1 MYKVKDGR
9 LKPKP
14 VGTFG
19 KTKKPFKGKN
29 RNRKGSVL
37 HPDRAVRVDARE
49 LDRRVDF
56 ILSKE
61 FCQVCEDSFLLD
73 YPHHVVQGIGVKDD
87 QSLICICVSCHRLI
101 HACGYDSVKKSREE
115 CEAIAEKN
123 NLEFIESCF

>member
-19 KTKKPFKGKN
+19 KVKKPFKGKN

-37 HPDRAVRVDARE
+37 HPDRAVRVDACE
-49 LDRRVDF
+49 LEKCVNF

-61 FCQVCEDSFLLD
+61 VCQVCEDSISLD
-73 YPHHVVQGIGVKDD
+73 YPHHVVQGLGVKHDFT
-87 QSLICICVSCHRLI
+87 LICICVNCHRLI
-101 HACGYDSVKKSREE
+101 HSCGYSSVKKSREE
-115 CEAIAEKN
+115 CEIIAEKN